1 MPLPCSKGEMD
12 RLGGRLCTAGRRRRK
27 DLELL
32 DRIIDAHVPAMEE
45 TRRRV
50 WDGAHVEATGRTKS
64 AVTLIE
70 KLKRGS
76 PSQLSRVQDIV
87 GVRVVE
93 EMTLGAQDDLV
104 GRIRRYFPKEKVV
117 DRRKK
122 PSHGYRAVHVIVQID
137 GMWIEIQVRT
147 ALQHLWAET
156 TEKLADEWGRQIR
169 YGEPPSKPKTRVR
182 PGVGT
187 TRAEVIDLLKELSLA
202 AEAHEQV
209 AQAATE
215 MEERVEALDD
225 PDPDAE
231 ATLRGA
237 LSDLGEKIAAAEASL
252 QTQLATLKLLV

>member
-1 MPLPCSKGEMD
+1 MD
-12 RLGGRLCTAGRRRRK
+12 RLGARLCRKGRRRRA

-32 DRIIDAHVPAMEE
+32 DRIIDAHFPAMEE
-45 TRRRV
+45 AQRRV
-50 WDGAHVEATGRTKS
+50 RDGVHVEATGRTKS

-76 PSQLSRVQDIV
+76 PSRLSQVQDIV
-87 GVRVVE
+87 GARIVE
-93 EMTLGAQDDLV
+93 EMTLRALDALV
-104 GRIRRYFPKEKVV
+104 GRIRPYFPKEKVV

-137 GMWIEIQVRT
+137 GMWIELQVRT

-169 YGEPPSKPKTRVR
+169 YGELPSKPNARVR
-182 PGVGT
+182 PGVRT
-187 TRAEVIDLLKELSLA
+187 TRADVIGLLKNLSLA
-202 AEAHEQV
+202 VEAHEQMAQV
-209 AQAATE
+209 AAE
-215 MEERVEALDD
+215 MKERVEDDLED
-225 PDPDAE
+225 PDSEAD

-237 LSDLGEKIAAAEASL
+237 LSDLEEKIAAADASL